1 MFSKKNESIKLS
13 KYFEIKRAEY
23 TTIQLIPTKSN
34 RNNTTSNIALLIN
47 KMFLNLTDII
57 RIENKKLVITSN
69 MKASYYV
76 HITKEETKFY
86 FILPTIHLNIFKT
99 KFAAT
104 WKNVEIKEV
113 EGLPIDI
120 NKHSKYQLRYKYNDA
135 LSLDVDKRSNDL
147 LNANMSILEV
157 LEADESVGILYNFIP
172 TGERAIN
179 YFKVLYKDIIT
190 RYKNGENLKKNKNIW
205 DLFIMACK
213 FILGIVEDLLSSLS
227 KNTQSRT
234 IGIKKKISPCTER
247 KFDKDICQ
255 TQIIVVGKSDSKEKE
270 KNLCKNMCNTFKSI
284 SDDNELNYKKIRND
298 INIKQVQINNVA
310 INNTSIDECNNF
322 IALPGA
328 ELITQYNNIEHKQ
341 TKENPVPEELK
352 TGICYLGPVVY
363 KGSKDDVFLNNSEQ
377 LKCLPHVLMGGS
389 RSGKTTISINICKN
403 LIDSGEGL
411 IVPDFIRNCE
421 FADIIARITPPERL
435 VDIDLSKYECI
446 QALAI
451 NELKITKNMSFGEIS
466 KIARRKATNFLE
478 LINIMNNDDK
488 QLAPKMRKYLGAAA
502 RVAFCFNNSSGK
514 DVMRILQLHTVR
526 HEFIN
531 RLTEDLKVLLEDS
544 IISLNELDEYTKVTK
559 ENPVGVICGTKE
571 NKIEGIIDRI
581 DLFRENDVID
591 AMFSKTPECNI
602 DFVEAMEQKKVIL
615 IRMRDCDFEDETSKD
630 VLMTFFMQKIWLA
643 TKLRAAKEEKEINK
657 IPPRVTLLVD
667 EIFQV
672 PTCQKILEKT
682 FLQSAKFGLKYM
694 FTLHNLEGLSKEAL
708 ASLKGANTTYTLI
721 SGVDKKAFEAL
732 EEEFSIQGYCLDDM
746 LNLEQYTAL
755 HLIKNKNGYD
765 ALITKLP
772 PELKL
777 EVSEYEQQNIA

>member
-1 MFSKKNESIKLS
+1 MEFKKSQSLKLS

-23 TTIQLIPTKSN
+23 VTVQLIPTKSN

-179 YFKVLYKDIIT
+179 YFRVLYKDIIT
-190 RYKNGENLKKNKNIW
+190 RYKNGENIKKNKNIW

-284 SDDNELNYKKIRND
+284 SDDNELNYKKIRKD
-298 INIKQVQINNVA
+298 INIKQVQIDNVA

-328 ELITQYNNIEHKQ
+328 ELINQYKSIKHNT

-352 TGICYLGPVVY
+352 TGICKLGPVKYKDRNDEVY
-363 KGSKDDVFLNNSEQ
+363 LNNDEE
-377 LKCLPHVLMGGS
+377 LKSLPHVLLGGS
-389 RSGKTTISINICKN
+389 RSGKSTLSINICKN
-403 LIDSGEGL
+403 IIDAGEGL
-411 IVPDFIRNCE
+411 IVPDFIKNCE
-421 FADIIARITPPERL
+421 FTDTIKAITPKHRL
-435 VDIDLSKYECI
+435 IDVDLSIYSCI
-446 QALAI
+446 QALAY
-451 NELKITKNMSFGEIS
+451 NELMITKDMKPYEINKIT
-466 KIARRKATNFLE
+466 RRKTSMMLE
-478 LINIMNNDDK
+478 LVNIMNNDEK
-488 QLAPKMRKYLGAAA
+488 QLPPKMRKYLGAAA
-502 RVAFCFNNSSGK
+502 RVAFCFNNSSMR
-514 DVMRILQLHTVR
+514 DVMRILQIHTVR
-526 HEFIN
+526 YEFIN
-531 RLTEDLKVLLEDS
+531 KLSNDLKVLLEDS
-544 IISLNELDEYTKVTK
+544 IISLNELDEWSKVTK
-559 ENPVGVICGTKE
+559 ENPVSEVVGTKE
-571 NKIEGIIDRI
+571 SKIEGIIDRI
-581 DLFRENDVID
+581 DFFRENDVID
-591 AMFSKTPECNI
+591 AMFSKDPSQNI
-602 DFVEAMEQKKVIL
+602 DLIKAMDEGKIII
-615 IRMRDCDFEDETSKD
+615 IRMRDKDFDDKTSKD
-630 VLMTFFMQKIWLA
+630 VLTTFFMQKIWLA
-643 TKLRAAKEEKEINK
+643 TKIRGSIENK
-657 IPPRVTLLVD
+657 SKYPARVTLLID
-667 EIFQV
+667 EVFQV
-672 PTCQKILEKT
+672 PTAQKILTDT

-694 FTLHNLEGLSKEAL
+694 LTLHNLDGLSKEAL
-708 ASLKGANTTYTLI
+708 ASLKGSNTSYTLI
-721 SGVDKKAFEAL
+721 SGVDKKAFEEL
-732 EEEFSIQGYCLDDM
+732 EKEFEVHGYSLDDL
-746 LNLEQYTAL
+746 LNLKRFDAL
-755 HLIKNKNGYD
+755 HLIKGNDGYK
-765 ALITKLP
+765 ALITHLP
-772 PELKL
+772 PELKV
-777 EVSEYEQQNIA
+777 ESITESKIQNIA

>member
-1 MFSKKNESIKLS
+1 MFSKKIESIKLS

-86 FILPTIHLNIFKT
+86 FIVPTIHLNIFKT

-104 WKNVEIKEV
+104 WKNVEMKEV
-113 EGLPIDI
+113 EGLPIDL
-120 NKHSKYQLRYKYNDA
+120 NQHTKYQLRYKYNDA
-135 LSLDVDKRSNDL
+135 LSLDVDKKNNDL
-147 LNANMSILEV
+147 LNSNMSILEV
-157 LEADESVGILYNFIP
+157 LDTNEAVGVLYNFIP
-172 TGERAIN
+172 TGERATN
-179 YFKVLYKDIIT
+179 YFRVLYKDIIA

-227 KNTQSRT
+227 KNSQSRT

-328 ELITQYNNIEHKQ
+328 ELINQYKSIKHNT

-352 TGICYLGPVVY
+352 TGICKLGPVKYKDRNDEVY
-363 KGSKDDVFLNNSEQ
+363 LNNDEE
-377 LKCLPHVLMGGS
+377 LKSLPHVLLGGS
-389 RSGKTTISINICKN
+389 RSGKSTLSINICKN
-403 LIDSGEGL
+403 IIDAGEGL
-411 IVPDFIRNCE
+411 IVPDFIKNCE
-421 FADIIARITPPERL
+421 FTDIIKAITPKHRL
-435 VDIDLSKYECI
+435 IDVDLSIYSCI
-446 QALAI
+446 QALAY
-451 NELKITKNMSFGEIS
+451 NELMITKDMKPYEINKIT
-466 KIARRKATNFLE
+466 RRKTSMMLE
-478 LINIMNNDDK
+478 LVNIMNNDEK
-488 QLAPKMRKYLGAAA
+488 QLPPKMRKYLGAAA
-502 RVAFCFNNSSGK
+502 RVAFCFNNSSMR
-514 DVMRILQLHTVR
+514 DVMRILQV
-526 HEFIN
+526 HEARYTFIN
-531 RLTEDLKVLLEDS
+531 KLSNDLKVLLEDS
-544 IISLNELDEYTKVTK
+544 IISLNELDEWSKVTK
-559 ENPVGVICGTKE
+559 DNPVSEVVGTKE

-581 DLFRENDVID
+581 DFFRENDVID
-591 AMFSKTPECNI
+591 AMFSKDPSQNI
-602 DFVEAMEQKKVIL
+602 DLIKAMDEGKIII
-615 IRMRDCDFEDETSKD
+615 IRMRDKDFDDKTSKD
-630 VLMTFFMQKIWLA
+630 VLTTFFMQKIWLA
-643 TKLRAAKEEKEINK
+643 TKIRGSRENK
-657 IPPRVTLLVD
+657 SKYPARVTLLID
-667 EIFQV
+667 EVFQV
-672 PTCQKILEKT
+672 PTAQKILTDT

-694 FTLHNLEGLSKEAL
+694 LTLHNLDGLSKEAL
-708 ASLKGANTTYTLI
+708 ASLKGANTSYTLI
-721 SGVDKKAFEAL
+721 SGVDKKAFEEL
-732 EEEFSIQGYCLDDM
+732 EKEFEVHGYSLDDL
-746 LNLEQYTAL
+746 LNLKRFDAL
-755 HLIKNKNGYD
+755 HLLKGNDGYK
-765 ALITKLP
+765 ALITHLP
-772 PELKL
+772 PELKV
-777 EVSEYEQQNIA
+777 ESITESKIQNIA

>member
-1 MFSKKNESIKLS
+1 MEFKKSQSLKLS

-157 LEADESVGILYNFIP
+157 LEADESVGVLYNFIP

-227 KNTQSRT
+227 KNSQSRT

-328 ELITQYNNIEHKQ
+328 ELINQYKSIKHNT

-352 TGICYLGPVVY
+352 TGICKLGPVKYKDRNDEVY
-363 KGSKDDVFLNNSEQ
+363 LNNDEE
-377 LKCLPHVLMGGS
+377 LKSLPHVLLGGS
-389 RSGKTTISINICKN
+389 RSGKSTLSINICKN
-403 LIDSGEGL
+403 IIDAGEGL
-411 IVPDFIRNCE
+411 IVPDFIKNCE
-421 FADIIARITPPERL
+421 FTDIIKAITPKHRL
-435 VDIDLSKYECI
+435 IDVDLSIYSCI
-446 QALAI
+446 QALAY
-451 NELKITKNMSFGEIS
+451 NELMITKDMKPYEINKIT
-466 KIARRKATNFLE
+466 RRKTSMMLE
-478 LINIMNNDDK
+478 LVNIMNNDEK
-488 QLAPKMRKYLGAAA
+488 QLPPKMRKYLGAAA
-502 RVAFCFNNSSGK
+502 RVAFCFNNSSMR
-514 DVMRILQLHTVR
+514 DVMRILQV
-526 HEFIN
+526 HEARYTFIN
-531 RLTEDLKVLLEDS
+531 KLSNDLKVLLEDS
-544 IISLNELDEYTKVTK
+544 IISLNELDEWSKVTK
-559 ENPVGVICGTKE
+559 DNPVSEVVGTKE

-581 DLFRENDVID
+581 DFFRENDVID
-591 AMFSKTPECNI
+591 AMFSKDPSQNI
-602 DFVEAMEQKKVIL
+602 DLIKAMDEGKIII
-615 IRMRDCDFEDETSKD
+615 IRMRDKDFDDKTSKD
-630 VLMTFFMQKIWLA
+630 VLTTFFMQKIWLA
-643 TKLRAAKEEKEINK
+643 TKIRGSRENK
-657 IPPRVTLLVD
+657 SKYPARVTLLID
-667 EIFQV
+667 EVFQV
-672 PTCQKILEKT
+672 PTAQKILTDT

-694 FTLHNLEGLSKEAL
+694 LTLHNLDGLSKEAL
-708 ASLKGANTTYTLI
+708 ASLKGANTSYTLI
-721 SGVDKKAFEAL
+721 SGVDKKAFEEL
-732 EEEFSIQGYCLDDM
+732 EKEFEVHGYSLDDL
-746 LNLEQYTAL
+746 LNLKRFDAL
-755 HLIKNKNGYD
+755 HLLKGNDGYK
-765 ALITKLP
+765 ALITHLP
-772 PELKL
+772 PELKV
-777 EVSEYEQQNIA
+777 ESITESKIQNIA